1 MQMIPSK
8 RSSPRAAG
16 LFGRLAGIPG
26 RFKKIED
33 EPYELQSESYRASL
47 MRKAVS
53 FTIGRREDDSGV

>member
-1 MQMIPSK
+1 
-8 RSSPRAAG
+8 
-16 LFGRLAGIPG
+16 LAGIPG